1 MPGLINA
8 NAPTPAGRICQN
20 FFSQSD
26 LGAIESESDPRGG
39 ENSNRL
45 TLRYSSAA
53 MTKFNG
59 GFQR

>member
-1 MPGLINA
+1 MQMPRLRQ
-8 NAPTPAGRICQN
+8 AGSAKT

-26 LGAIESESDPRGG
+26 PDGSESESDPRGG
-39 ENSNRL
+39 EDSNRL
-45 TLRYSSAA
+45 IFRCSIAA